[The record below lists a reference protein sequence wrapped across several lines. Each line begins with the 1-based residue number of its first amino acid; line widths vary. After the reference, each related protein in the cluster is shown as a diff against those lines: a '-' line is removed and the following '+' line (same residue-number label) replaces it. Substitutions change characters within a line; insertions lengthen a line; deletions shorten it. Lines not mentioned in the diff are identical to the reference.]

1 MRGAAR
7 AEGELIMTTTMMNT
21 SYLVGKHRVS
31 VQRNLRC
38 DQCKSPIS
46 PHDVHVI
53 EQGFSVI
60 CDCGQIL
67 LLAERHET

>member
-1 MRGAAR
+1 
-7 AEGELIMTTTMMNT
+7 
-21 SYLVGKHRVS
+21 
-31 VQRNLRC
+31 
-38 DQCKSPIS
+38 
-46 PHDVHVI
+46 VHVI